1 MQCPST
7 RPSYSASLVSRGRGG
22 VALLGLLACGL
33 ITACESPAEPQEV
46 SASASETPMKLGQM
60 RIGEIDWYVDYAV
73 ALEAA
78 RTRDLP
84 LWVHFG
90 EHPG

>member
-1 MQCPST
+1 MQRPIRRAALAFQGATSLLILGMASGCGGPSESEH
-7 RPSYSASLVSRGRGG
+7 PSAPDAASIQV
-22 VALLGLLACGL
+22 
-33 ITACESPAEPQEV
+33 
-46 SASASETPMKLGQM
+46 SETPMEFGQV

>member
-1 MQCPST
+1 MELDQ
-7 RPSYSASLVSRGRGG
+7 V
-22 VALLGLLACGL
+22 
-33 ITACESPAEPQEV
+33 
-46 SASASETPMKLGQM
+46 
-60 RIGEIDWYVDYAV
+60 RIGAIDWYVDYAV
-73 ALEAA
+73 ALEEA

>member
-1 MQCPST
+1 MQ
-7 RPSYSASLVSRGRGG
+7 RPSNRPCSSA
-22 VALLGLLACGL
+22 ALLGLLACGL

-46 SASASETPMKLGQM
+46 SASASETPMEFGQV

>member
-1 MQCPST
+1 MQRSIQRAARVPGLLLLALASGCGGPSET
-7 RPSYSASLVSRGRGG
+7 EEPSASD
-22 VALLGLLACGL
+22 
-33 ITACESPAEPQEV
+33 TASIQV
-46 SASASETPMKLGQM
+46 SETPMEFGQV

-73 ALEAA
+73 ALEVA
-78 RTRDLP
+78 RTRELP